1 MATIRDGVERLREH
15 IQENAGRNAANA
27 SFVSEVNRLISAL
40 YDDIGTIS
48 VEPLSALLRLFLI
61 KTLYVERA
69 SRDPEVLDYLT
80 DMLERYLFARQLTP
94 FADQRKYTFYLS
106 DLLDEMEHP
115 SGTFQNAFEAYRRYA
130 DNALFLTGV
139 FPRSFRRRRGSQRL
153 GAPSAWID
161 APYFISTGK
170 TFYRQA
176 AGTDLAEWVELRH
189 TLEKLASYFEI
200 YMDALNE
207 MSARYVMGFDMEVL
221 ADKMLDAFN
230 AYRETGEERHLESA
244 RKYAALLNI
253 DRARFPALGQ
263 QHRPRGYL
271 LGNE

>member
-1 MATIRDGVERLREH
+1 MSTIREGVEVLQQH
-15 IQENAGRNAANA
+15 IRENAGRNAASA
-27 SFVSEVNRLISAL
+27 SFVAEVNRLLSAF
-40 YDDIGTIS
+40 YDDIGRIS
-48 VEPLSALLRLFLI
+48 VEPLAALLRLFLI

-80 DMLERYLFARQLTP
+80 DMLERYLVTRELAP
-94 FADQRKYTFYLS
+94 YADQRKYTFYLS
-106 DLLDEMEHP
+106 DLLNEMEHP
-115 SGTFQNAFEAYRRYA
+115 SGTFQNAFEAYKRYA

-139 FPRSFRRRRGSQRL
+139 FPRAFRRRRGGQRL

-170 TFYRQA
+170 TYYRQA
-176 AGTDLAEWVELRH
+176 AGTELAEWVELRT
-189 TLEKLASYFEI
+189 TLEKLALYFEI

-207 MSARYVMGFDMEVL
+207 LSDRYVMGFDMELL

-253 DRARFPALGQ
+253 DRARFPALSRQ
-263 QHRPRGYL
+263 RRPRGYL
-271 LGNE
+271 LGNG